1 MSVKHAPANAWTVPF
16 GALALLTVLL
26 VAALVGAA
34 LGFTHGGR
42 PVSPALTRHPVTRT
56 ALLAMKK
63 AQTEA
68 REGAVVVRLP
78 APVTRADLLALKE
91 GRMEAATQAVRRALP
106 QPVTAADLMAL
117 KDARANER

>member
-56 ALLAMKK
+56 LKWGGRARFSPHLPLHQVVNQCREYADYCLA
-63 AQTEA
+63 
-68 REGAVVVRLP
+68 AVATVVP
-78 APVTRADLLALKE
+78 YVT
-91 GRMEAATQAVRRALP
+91 V
-106 QPVTAADLMAL
+106 
-117 KDARANER
+117 